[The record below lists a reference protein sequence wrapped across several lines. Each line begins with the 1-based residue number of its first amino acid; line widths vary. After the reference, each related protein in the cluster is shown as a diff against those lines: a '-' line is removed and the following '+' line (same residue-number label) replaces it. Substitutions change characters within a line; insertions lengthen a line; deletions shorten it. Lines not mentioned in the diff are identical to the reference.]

1 MEVEMMWTSK
11 YFTLDEMTASNTA
24 IRKGI
29 NNVPTGAAMQA
40 LAYTATRMD
49 TVRTLLGHPIRVSSG
64 YRSPALNKVIGGS
77 NNSAHTLGYA
87 VDFTCPGYGSPKDVC
102 KAIMAAKIQ
111 YDQLIWEFGTWV
123 HISFDPRN
131 RMQDL
136 TAVLKN
142 KDVIYL
148 QGIK

>member
-1 MEVEMMWTSK
+1 MTMWTSK

-29 NNVPTGAAMQA
+29 NNVPTGSAIQA

-49 TVRTLLGHPIRVSSG
+49 TVRALLGHPIRVSSG

-87 VDFTCPGYGSPKDVC
+87 VDFTCPGYGSPKDIC

-111 YDQLIWEFGTWV
+111 YDQLIYEGTWV
-123 HISFDPRN
+123 HISFDPKN

-136 TAVLKN
+136 TAVFGKG
-142 KDVIYL
+142 KTTYL
-148 QGIK
+148 QGIS

>member
-1 MEVEMMWTSK
+1 MGVAMIWTSK
-11 YFTLDEMTASNTA
+11 YFTLEEMTASNTA

-29 NNVPTGAAMQA
+29 NNVPTGSAMQA

-64 YRSPALNKVIGGS
+64 YRSPSLNKVIGGS

-87 VDFTCPGYGSPKDVC
+87 VDFTCPGYGSPKDIC
-102 KAIMAAKIQ
+102 NAIMAAKIQ
-111 YDQLIWEFGTWV
+111 YDQLIYEGTWV
-123 HISFDPRN
+123 HISFDTKN

-136 TAVLKN
+136 TAVFGKG
-142 KDVIYL
+142 KTTYL
-148 QGIK
+148 QGIS